1 MRACVQRVSEAS
13 VTVEKEVISQI
24 DGGFLVLVGVE
35 KGDTERDTRYM
46 ADKLLGLRVFED
58 DDGKMNRSI
67 VDAHGAMLIVSQ
79 FTLCGDVRK
88 GRRPSFIDA
97 AEPDEGERL
106 YELLCDQIRS
116 AGIEV
121 QTGRFRT
128 HMDVGLINDGPVTIL
143 IDSRKRW

>member
-1 MRACVQRVSEAS
+1 MRACVQRVSQAS
-13 VTVEKEVISQI
+13 VTVDRDVISRI
-24 DGGFLVLVGVE
+24 DTGFLVLVGVE
-35 KGDTERDTRYM
+35 KEDSDSDVRYL
-46 ADKLLGLRVFED
+46 ADKLLGLRIFDD

-67 VDAHGAMLIVSQ
+67 ADVRGAMLIVSQ

-97 AEPDEGERL
+97 AEPEEGERL
-106 YELLCDQIRS
+106 YESLVRRIRE
-116 AGIEV
+116 AGIET

-128 HMDVGLINDGPVTIL
+128 HMNVALVNDGPVTIL